1 MNHSGTNSCC
11 QLLSRTNRVASIS
24 IPSVFDLTPVVFFFK
39 STTQL
44 VLVVCWCVNES
55 RTPSSW
61 KVLCSKK
68 LMLVHMYCSSAYCK
82 VVLSSKET
90 NLYQAKH
97 PHTHS
102 HRAHGHKIG
111 LELILKLAMYF
122 FPIGR
127 GNQRKKVKK
136 TNISWL
142 TQPSSPKS
150 SWWVR
155 SCGWHTAQWW
165 WEIKVSVARIE
176 RNQQGPGERTRRQKR
191 VKVKSGWRG
200 ERDQK
205 EEVGQHTEI
214 RVSSDRETGRLG
226 EKAIM
231 WTNRDSITAFPWQK
245 WEANLKI
252 NGDKM
257 SWEQIWRESEGRN
270 EGESERR
277 QETLMFG
284 GVNHWACRR
293 KRRAV
298 LEWQVCWAKTLIRLA
313 VLPWRRQ
320 SISSRRGEERRP
332 TNAKRS
338 RLSLKWPTYN
348 QSSASFPW
356 VNIYDNHKGESSV
369 ISKSHLS
376 LRRFTSAA
384 IFIVTMPSITCVST
398 LKWPFCCCLCNKIH
412 VTNTL
417 ICITLHWNAI
427 FLA

>member
-1 MNHSGTNSCC
+1 
-11 QLLSRTNRVASIS
+11 
-24 IPSVFDLTPVVFFFK
+24 
-39 STTQL
+39 
-44 VLVVCWCVNES
+44 
-55 RTPSSW
+55 
-61 KVLCSKK
+61 
-68 LMLVHMYCSSAYCK
+68 MLVHPASK
-82 VVLSSKET
+82 VSKT
-90 NLYQAKH
+90 MCLCIAAVHIVKVFYHLKKQIFIKPNT
-97 PHTHS
+97 HTHT

-111 LELILKLAMYF
+111 LELILKLAMFF

-127 GNQRKKVKK
+127 GNQRKKVKQ

-142 TQPSSPKS
+142 IQPSSPKS
-150 SWWVR
+150 SWWVSSELR
-155 SCGWHTAQWW
+155 VAHSTVVVGN
-165 WEIKVSVARIE
+165 KSVCCQDRE
-176 RNQQGPGERTRRQKR
+176 ESTGTRGKNKKTEKSEGEVR
-191 VKVKSGWRG
+191 VKGK
-200 ERDQK
+200 RDQE

-231 WTNRDSITAFPWQK
+231 WTNRDSITAFPWRK
-245 WEANLKI
+245 WEANLEIK
-252 NGDKM
+252 GDKM

-332 TNAKRS
+332 ANANRS
-338 RLSLKWPTYN
+338 RLSLKWPTYSR
-348 QSSASFPW
+348 SSASFPW

-384 IFIVTMPSITCVST
+384 IFIVTMLSITCVST
-398 LKWPFCCCLCNKIH
+398 LKWPFCCCLCNTIH

-417 ICITLHWNAI
+417 VCITLHWNAI